1 MQGYT
6 RGDIFPIQMKIN
18 CSQCVSTQK
27 RSVTT
32 CHQQEIIQ
40 LHQLDFHQDASQHF
54 YQQKDSRLCPKT
66 SILSVIKVCCKG
78 ADKQRKD
85 TPGVSQTPTE
95 EANRRWSTTLSPVPS
110 NYAKI
115 YLVVVSW
122 FFYKL
127 GHCRQL
133 NWTSVTWY
141 KLGKRLLHTCPSTD
155 FWC

>member
-95 EANRRWSTTLSPVPS
+95 EANRRWSTTLFLQSQATMPRSTQQWSPGS
-110 NYAKI
+110 
-115 YLVVVSW
+115 
-122 FFYKL
+122 F
-127 GHCRQL
+127 
-133 NWTSVTWY
+133 TSQGTVD
-141 KLGKRLLHTCPSTD
+141 S
-155 FWC
+155 